1 MMNYLSIRY
10 CKNNKILPKSNLD
23 ILQQENYIE
32 KGDDEILHS
41 LNSNIS
47 MITFWLFYI
56 NYFQY

>member
-1 MMNYLSIRY
+1 MFYTNVELNLSIRY

-41 LNSNIS
+41 ELNYK
-47 MITFWLFYI
+47 YI
-56 NYFQY
+56 NVEFLPL